1 MPKANAIDLAK
12 TLRKLKTGNFEF
24 FHILTFAA
32 CYHPVRKKKFR
43 NVLCGSWRS
52 LRETHPKVKHCFDY
66 F

>member
-32 CYHPVRKKKFR
+32 IGAAVCRQY
-43 NVLCGSWRS
+43 W
-52 LRETHPKVKHCFDY
+52 
-66 F
+66 